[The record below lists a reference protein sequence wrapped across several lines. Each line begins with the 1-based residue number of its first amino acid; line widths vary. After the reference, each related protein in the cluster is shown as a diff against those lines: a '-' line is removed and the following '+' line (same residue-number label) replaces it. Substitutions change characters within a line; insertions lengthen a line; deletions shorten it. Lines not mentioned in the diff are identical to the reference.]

1 MARKGS
7 GKVNEGLI
15 AWREKKRLEKELS
28 MQNTGNNEQ
37 NKDDIDNATQDVDNE
52 IKELGIAP
60 KTDDNGTAPESELQI
75 VTATN
80 IATTAK
86 PPKKIDT
93 ILKPLAFGD
102 DESDL
107 IAKINNDISHIK
119 PAGSRQR
126 MQVFWKGQDIRKA
139 EVQASCPFRFTWLQ
153 KSSGNETKSVKNL
166 PIVSK
171 KEFTLGNGVCL
182 VSTGSDDT
190 PALDIFSVENYVL
203 CFLSNKEWL
212 KDRQKRSIIANR
224 QAEDKLKQTKEKHR
238 QSMANLENGNI
249 DQALAS
255 LSTAELVR
263 MAEEGTDINPKD
275 LKRSVKL

>member
-1 MARKGS
+1 MAKCKMGRPSMKEIKQRKQGV
-7 GKVNEGLI
+7 KKMHNEN
-15 AWREKKRLEKELS
+15 A
-28 MQNTGNNEQ
+28 GNNEQ
-37 NKDDIDNATQDVDNE
+37 NNNHIDNATQDVDNE
-52 IKELGIAP
+52 IKDKGTAP
-60 KTDDNGTAPESELQI
+60 KTDDNGNAPESELQI

-80 IATTAK
+80 TATTAK

-102 DESDL
+102 DEADL

-119 PAGSRQR
+119 PAGTRQR

-166 PIVSK
+166 PVVSK
-171 KEFTLGNGVCL
+171 KEFTLGNGACL

-224 QAEDKLKQTKEKHR
+224 QAEDKLKQTKEKHK
-238 QSMANLENGNI
+238 QAIANLENGNI